1 MSRFVAKSGAASGTT
16 VGHLPGAVLAAS
28 NRRDW
33 LLALAGAAMPVGPVW
48 AGTHADPRLSGQLT
62 FPRDHGAHPEFR
74 TEWWYATGALTI
86 ATGTMLGFQVTFFRT
101 RVGEGGVPPSATVGR
116 FEPRQLLF
124 AHAALTDVAASH
136 LWHGQRVARWN
147 GDPAAR
153 SARASLDDTAVAIG
167 TWAFERRRDGSYHAQ
182 VSEPGVVLDLV
193 LRPTQP
199 LLLQGVQGLSR
210 KGPDPAQASHYY
222 SQPQLAVSGQV
233 VRDGRPQAVTGKA
246 WLDHEWSE
254 TLLPRQAVGWD
265 WVGMN
270 LDSGAALTAFR
281 LRTASGDAVWAGGS
295 WREPGGQPRVFAPG
309 EVVFTPLRWWVSPGT
324 QARYPVVWRVA
335 TPVGV
340 FEVSALLDAQELDS
354 RASTGTVYWEGL
366 SELLAS
372 DTRRRVGLGYLEMT
386 GYVDRISL

>member
-1 MSRFVAKSGAASGTT
+1 MIHSVATQGVA
-16 VGHLPGAVLAAS
+16 PGS
-28 NRRDW
+28 INRRDW
-33 LLALAGAAMPVGPVW
+33 LLALAGVAMPVGSAW
-48 AGTHADPRLSGQLT
+48 AASTAAPRLSGQLV

-74 TEWWYATGALTI
+74 TEWWYATGALTT
-86 ATGTMLGFQVTFFRT
+86 AAGAMLGFQVTFFRT
-101 RVGEGGVPPSATVGR
+101 RVGEGGAPQPPAAGR

-124 AHAALTDVAASH
+124 AHAALTDVAARQQ
-136 LWHGQRVARWN
+136 WHSQRVARWN
-147 GDPAAR
+147 GNPTAR
-153 SARASLDDTAVAIG
+153 AARASLADTAVAIG
-167 TWAFERRRDGSYHAQ
+167 AWAFERRSDGSYRTQ
-182 VSEPGVVLDLV
+182 VSEQAVVLDLV

-199 LLLQGVQGLSR
+199 LLLQGVKGLSR

-233 VRDGRPQAVTGKA
+233 VRNGLPQAVTGTA

-254 TLLPRQAVGWD
+254 TLLARQAVGWD

-281 LRTASGDAVWAGGS
+281 LRTASGEAVWAGGS

-309 EVVFTPLRWWVSPGT
+309 EVVFTPLRWWVSPAT
-324 QARYPVVWRVA
+324 QARYPVVWRVT
-335 TPVGV
+335 TPMGV
-340 FEVSALLDAQELDS
+340 FEVSALMDAQELDS

-366 SELLAS
+366 SELLVP

-386 GYVDRISL
+386 GYVDRIAL

>member
-1 MSRFVAKSGAASGTT
+1 MSRFVAT
-16 VGHLPGAVLAAS
+16 PGATLAPFT
-28 NRRDW
+28 RRDVV
-33 LLALAGAAMPVGPVW
+33 LALASAAMPVRPVW
-48 AGTHADPRLSGQLT
+48 AASTAGPRLSGRLV

-74 TEWWYATGALTI
+74 TEWWYATGALTT
-86 ATGTMLGFQVTFFRT
+86 AEGAVLGFQVTFFRT
-101 RVGEGGVPPSATVGR
+101 RVGEGGAPQPSTAGR

-124 AHAALTDVAASH
+124 AHAALTDVAARH
-136 LWHGQRVARWN
+136 QWHGQRVARWN

-153 SARASLDDTAVAIG
+153 AARASLTDTAVAIG
-167 TWAFERRRDGSYHAQ
+167 AWAFERRGDGSYRAQ
-182 VSEPGVVLDLV
+182 VSEQGVALDLV

-199 LLLQGVQGLSR
+199 LLLQGTQGLSR

-222 SQPQLAVSGQV
+222 SQPQLAVAGQV
-233 VRDGRPQAVTGKA
+233 VREGQTQAVTGTA

-254 TLLPRQAVGWD
+254 TLLPPQAVGWD

-295 WREPGGQPRVFAPG
+295 WREPGGKARVFAPG
-309 EVVFTPLRWWVSPGT
+309 EVAFTPLRWWVSPAT

-335 TPVGV
+335 TPVGA

-354 RASTGTVYWEGL
+354 RTSTGTVYWEGL
-366 SELLAS
+366 SELLAP

-386 GYVDRISL
+386 GYVGRIAL